1 MPKSNKDSQP
11 TNATNT
17 QVDLIKEL
25 RTLIEKKFANQEER
39 ITSVEKK
46 ISSQYDDIRVLIR
59 ILGHH

>member
-25 RTLIEKKFANQEER
+25 RTLIENKFVNQER

-46 ISSQYDDIRVLIR
+46 ISSQHDNIRILIR

>member
-25 RTLIEKKFANQEER
+25 RTLIENKFVNQER

-46 ISSQYDDIRVLIR
+46 ISSQHDNIRILIR
-59 ILGHH
+59 ILGHQ

>member
-25 RTLIEKKFANQEER
+25 RTLIENKFVNQEER

-46 ISSQYDDIRVLIR
+46 ISSQHDNIRILIR
-59 ILGHH
+59 ILRHH

>member
-25 RTLIEKKFANQEER
+25 RTLIENKFVNQEER
-39 ITSVEKK
+39 ITAEKK
-46 ISSQYDDIRVLIR
+46 ISSQHDNIRILIR